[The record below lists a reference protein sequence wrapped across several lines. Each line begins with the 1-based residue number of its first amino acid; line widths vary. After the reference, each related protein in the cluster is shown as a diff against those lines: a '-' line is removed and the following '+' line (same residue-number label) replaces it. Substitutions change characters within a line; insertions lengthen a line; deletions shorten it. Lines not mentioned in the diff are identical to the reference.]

1 MSSAPVETVVRTTR
15 FGTLRVRSDDT
26 ITFPQGVYGLEGC
39 GEWAL
44 LVDSHDAT
52 LGWLQSTIRPEV
64 ALAVVS
70 PRRFVP
76 EYQIRAS
83 QTDLACLNLV
93 DTDSAQVLV
102 IVSKDEVG
110 LSLNLKA
117 PLVVNLEQRRGVQLV
132 NGIDQP
138 LQHRISGE
146 TSLKRIA

>member
-1 MSSAPVETVVRTTR
+1 MSPAPVEMVVRTTR
-15 FGTLRVRSDDT
+15 FGTLRVMRDDT
-26 ITFPQGVYGLEGC
+26 ITFAQGLYGLEDC
-39 GEWAL
+39 AEWAL
-44 LVDSHDAT
+44 LVDSQDAT
-52 LGWLQSTIRPEV
+52 LGWLQSISRGEV

-76 EYQIRAS
+76 DYQIRAS
-83 QTDLACLNLV
+83 QADLKSLHLE
-93 DTDSAQVLV
+93 DTNSAQVLV

-132 NGIDQP
+132 NSLDQP
-138 LQHRISGE
+138 LQYRISGE

>member
-1 MSSAPVETVVRTTR
+1 MSSAPVEMVVRTTR
-15 FGTLRVRSDDT
+15 FGTLRVHRDDT
-26 ITFPQGVYGLEGC
+26 ITFPLGLYGLEDC

-52 LGWLQSTIRPEV
+52 LGWLQSINRAEV

-70 PRRFVP
+70 PRRFVSD
-76 EYQIRAS
+76 YQIRAS
-83 QTDLACLNLV
+83 QTDLSCLNLA

-117 PLVVNLEQRRGVQLV
+117 PLVVNLDRRRGVQLV
-132 NGIDQP
+132 NSLDQP
-138 LQHRISGE
+138 LQYRVSGE